1 MQRAIW
7 IITFFIILAIGYY
20 WVVVDD
26 SRTQKMVELADSDK
40 ELSGDVNSTV
50 EIYDR
55 LEKKWIG
62 TSKHV
67 QTLQQETHAHY
78 AAYADQMEQVELIL
92 KRWHTW
98 VRHYRA
104 ACRHWVGLE
113 SKRVRSYF
121 DHWAAVCETGNELR
135 NELLLRGWAAAR
147 TRRLRQTVS
156 NWDKCV
162 SATLAARRSALQQLV
177 ASRRKRIMRH
187 WREAARRLKKAGAAA
202 RRVAAA
208 REKLVKTETFSV

>member
-20 WVVVDD
+20 WMVVDD

-67 QTLQQETHAHY
+67 QTLQKETHAHY
-78 AAYADQMEQVELIL
+78 ADYASQMDSIDIVFEEIKFSIEQLEEVMTRKIDRVKDNVNNLEDSFESYKRSNNRVIRELKQNISTIQDDIKTLNDKVFPPVE
-92 KRWHTW
+92 
-98 VRHYRA
+98 
-104 ACRHWVGLE
+104 E
-113 SKRVRSYF
+113 
-121 DHWAAVCETGNELR
+121 D
-135 NELLLRGWAAAR
+135 
-147 TRRLRQTVS
+147 
-156 NWDKCV
+156 
-162 SATLAARRSALQQLV
+162 
-177 ASRRKRIMRH
+177 
-187 WREAARRLKKAGAAA
+187 
-202 RRVAAA
+202 
-208 REKLVKTETFSV
+208 EKNK